1 MFLNFEFMG
10 LMNPFVSFG
19 FIPWHNEV
27 CVNLLGVAIRL
38 KN

>member
-1 MFLNFEFMG
+1 MG
-10 LMNPFVSFG
+10 FMNPFARLG

-27 CVNLLGVAIRL
+27 CVNLLGVAIRP